1 MRRGTLAIGV
11 AQMPETADLGR
22 NLREIARFVE
32 SARRAGVALLVFP
45 ECALTGYAP
54 ALHKSSAGFDPD
66 AVEAA
71 VEEVRGLARKS
82 RLALVLGTH
91 LPLDRGWSNS
101 ALLIG
106 PDGRIATRYDKA
118 HLYGR
123 DVEFYLAGRAAP
135 AVKAVRGA
143 TVGMQI
149 CFDLRFPEVSRW
161 LALRRAELIIVI
173 AYLHGKKQM
182 WKRPVIEAHV
192 RSRAA
197 ENGRFV
203 LFANAAGPQQ
213 NAPSMIADPR
223 GGITA
228 QARRKVRELLLA
240 RLDLG
245 RVQDDMLRSRRTD
258 LYEDDALRGRRT
270 DLFEAEGAR

>member
-1 MRRGTLAIGV
+1 MRRETLAVGV

-54 ALHKSSAGFDPD
+54 AFHKSSAGFDPD
-66 AVEAA
+66 STEAA
-71 VEEVRGLARKS
+71 LEEVRGLARKS

-106 PDGRIATRYDKA
+106 PDGRIAARYDKT
-118 HLYGR
+118 HLYGL
-123 DVEFYLAGRAAP
+123 DAEYYLAGRAAP
-135 AVKAVRGA
+135 AVNAAAGA

-149 CFDLRFPEVSRW
+149 CFDLRFPEISRW
-161 LALRRAELIIVI
+161 LALRRAELIVII
-173 AYLHGKKQM
+173 AYLFGKKQM
-182 WKRPVIEAHV
+182 WKRPVIEAHI

-213 NAPSMIADPR
+213 NVPSMIADPR
-223 GGITA
+223 GWITA
-228 QARRKVRELLLA
+228 QARWRVRELLLA

-245 RVQDDMLRSRRTD
+245 RVQDDLLRSRR
-258 LYEDDALRGRRT
+258 A

>member
-1 MRRGTLAIGV
+1 MRRETLAVGL
-11 AQMPETADLGR
+11 AQMPQTADLGR

-32 SARRAGVALLVFP
+32 AARRARVALLVFP

-54 ALHKSSAGFDPD
+54 AFHKSSAGFDPD

-71 VEEVRGLARKS
+71 LEEVRGLARKS
-82 RLALVLGTH
+82 RLTVVLGTH

-106 PDGRIATRYDKA
+106 PDGRIAARYDKA
-118 HLYGR
+118 HLYGL
-123 DVEFYLAGRAAP
+123 DAEYYLAGRAPP
-135 AVKAVRGA
+135 AVKAACGT

-149 CFDLRFPEVSRW
+149 CYDLRFPEVSRW
-161 LALRRAELIIVI
+161 LALRRAEVIIVI
-173 AYLHGKKQM
+173 SYLFGRKQM
-182 WKRPVIEAHV
+182 WKRPIIEAHI

-213 NAPSMIADPR
+213 NVPSTIADPR
-223 GGITA
+223 GWITA
-228 QARRKVRELLLA
+228 QARRSVRQLLLA
-240 RLDLG
+240 RLDLSC
-245 RVQDDMLRSRRTD
+245 VQDDILRS
-258 LYEDDALRGRRT
+258 RRT
-270 DLFEAEGAR
+270 DLFEAEGPQ

>member
-1 MRRGTLAIGV
+1 MRPGTLAVGV

-32 SARRAGVALLVFP
+32 LARRAGVALLVFP

-54 ALHKSSAGFDPD
+54 ALHKSSAGFDSD
-66 AVEAA
+66 GTEAA

-106 PDGRIATRYDKA
+106 PDGRIATRYDKT
-118 HLYGR
+118 HLYGL
-123 DVEFYLAGRAAP
+123 DTAYFLAGRAAP
-135 AVKAVRGA
+135 AVKSLRGA
-143 TVGMQI
+143 TVGLQI

-161 LALRRAELIIVI
+161 LALRRAELIIVL
-173 AYLHGKKQM
+173 AYIHGKKEM

-203 LFANAAGPQQ
+203 VFANAAGPQQ
-213 NAPSMIADPR
+213 NVPSMIADPR
-223 GGITA
+223 GWIAA
-228 QARRKVRELLLA
+228 QARRGVRELLVA
-240 RLDLG
+240 RLDLS
-245 RVQDDMLRSRRTD
+245 RIQDDMLR
-258 LYEDDALRGRRT
+258 ARRT
-270 DLFEAEGAR
+270 DLFEAPAVSRVEREGAR

>member
-1 MRRGTLAIGV
+1 MRRRTLTVGV

-32 SARRAGVALLVFP
+32 LGRRGGVGLLVFP

-54 ALHKSSAGFDPD
+54 AFHKSSAGFDPD
-66 AVEAA
+66 ATEAA
-71 VEEVRGLARKS
+71 IEEVRSLARKA
-82 RLALVLGTH
+82 RMALVLGTH

-106 PDGRIATRYDKA
+106 SDGRIAARYDKT
-118 HLYGR
+118 HLYGL
-123 DVEFYLAGRAAP
+123 DTEYYLAGRAAP
-135 AVKAVRGA
+135 TVKALRGA

-149 CFDLRFPEVSRW
+149 CFDIRFPEVSRW
-161 LALRRAELIIVI
+161 LALRRAEVIVVL
-173 AYLHGKKQM
+173 AYIHGKKQM

-203 LFANAAGPQQ
+203 IFANGAGPQQ
-213 NAPSMIADPR
+213 NVPSMVADPR
-223 GGITA
+223 GWIAA
-228 QARRKVRELLLA
+228 QARRNVRELLVA

-245 RVQDDMLRSRRTD
+245 QVQDDVLRSRRTD
-258 LYEDDALRGRRT
+258 L
-270 DLFEAEGAR
+270 FETEGAQ